1 MFNNIGRKIKI
12 LAQVIFWFFSIP
24 CAIAGIVFIGLD
36 DDFLAIGLPLL
47 FGGPIVFWVSS
58 CFLYGFG
65 EIIENTAKI
74 AANTKG
80 AQKSEPDA
88 SAEKAENPRLSEP
101 GASAEKAENPRLTEL
116 RKLFE
121 SGLISE
127 EEYNE
132 ALAKE
137 V

>member
-12 LAQVIFWFFSIP
+12 LAQVIFWFWSIA
-24 CAIAGIVFIGLD
+24 CVIGGIVFIALD
-36 DDFLAIGLPLL
+36 DDFLVIGLPLL
-47 FGGPIVFWVSS
+47 LVGPIVFWISS
-58 CFLYGFG
+58 WFLYGFG

-88 SAEKAENPRLSEP
+88 SAEKAENPRL
-101 GASAEKAENPRLTEL
+101 TEL